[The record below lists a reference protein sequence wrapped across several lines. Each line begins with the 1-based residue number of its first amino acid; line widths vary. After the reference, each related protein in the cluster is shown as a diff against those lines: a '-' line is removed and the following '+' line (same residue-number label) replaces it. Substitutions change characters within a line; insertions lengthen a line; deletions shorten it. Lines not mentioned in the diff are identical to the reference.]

1 MSPPSTKKMGDLHDL
16 PASAPEGLKALF
28 VTAEGVIQ
36 EQIRLLGEGTPSQAP
51 DMWQLLRNE
60 GIDDPDGQAAMLE
73 SYSEHR
79 DEVNRVKSEYDLQD
93 KDGIPMRTAG
103 IGKAVTDAY
112 DAIETSV
119 DQLNDK
125 IDAAHTA
132 EYTEKYTVTDE
143 NGENP
148 RQVSRQVLPTHNVN
162 ELFAGLWD
170 TVNTTYEEVSGVSD
184 RAAAE
189 AVGIELDDPTH
200 PRSVSPTASGPYLPS
215 VAPNSPATTAA
226 NDDDVEYVAAATDA
240 DYAAYTGNKDVKAAI
255 DGALDAL
262 GIHDPEARENWTR
275 GYLVLIERESGG
287 DPNAIN
293 NWDSNAASGQHSRG
307 LTQTIPGT
315 FEAYHVAGT
324 SNNIYD
330 PVANVA
336 ASMNYVMDRY
346 DVAKDGSNLQ
356 SAVQQTNPAAA
367 PKGY

>member
-1 MSPPSTKKMGDLHDL
+1 MSPPSTKKMGDLHEL
-16 PASAPEGLKALF
+16 PACAPEGLKALF

-36 EQIRLLGEGTPSQAP
+36 KQIQLLGSGTPSQAP
-51 DMWQLLRNE
+51 DMWQLLHNE
-60 GIDDPDGQAAMLE
+60 GISDPDGQATMLDR
-73 SYSEHR
+73 YSEHK
-79 DEVNRVKSEYDLQD
+79 DDVARVKSDFEQQD
-93 KDGIPMRTAG
+93 DGITVRTSG
-103 IGKAVTDAY
+103 IGKSVTDAY
-112 DAIETSV
+112 DAIDTSV
-119 DQLNDK
+119 GELNEK
-125 IDAAHTA
+125 IDASHGSV
-132 EYTEKYTVTDE
+132 YTVTNE
-143 NGENP
+143 NGDPMKDAQGNP
-148 RQVSRQVLPTHNVN
+148 QQALPALIVN
-162 ELFAGLWD
+162 GLFIALWD
-170 TVNTTYEEVSGVSD
+170 TVNATYEQVSGVSD

-189 AVGIELDDPTH
+189 ALGIELDDPTH
-200 PRSVSPTASGPYLPS
+200 PRSTNPAASGPLLPS
-215 VAPNSPATTAA
+215 IAPNSPASSAA
-226 NDDDVEYVAAATDA
+226 NGGDAEYVAAATDA
-240 DYAAYTGNKDVKAAI
+240 DYAAYTGDKDVKAAI

-315 FEAYHVAGT
+315 FESYHVAGT

-336 ASMNYVMDRY
+336 ASMSYVMERY

-356 SAVQQTNPAAA
+356 SAVQQTNPAAS

>member
-1 MSPPSTKKMGDLHDL
+1 MSPPSTKKMGDLNDL
-16 PASAPEGLKALF
+16 PACAPEGLKALF

-36 EQIRLLGEGTPSQAP
+36 KQIKLLGSGTPSQAP
-51 DMWQLLRNE
+51 DMWQLLHNE
-60 GIDDPDGQAAMLE
+60 GISDPDGQATMLDR
-73 SYSEHR
+73 YGEHK
-79 DEVNRVKSEYDLQD
+79 DDVNRVKSDFERQD
-93 KDGIPMRTAG
+93 TGITVRTGG

-112 DAIETSV
+112 DAVDTSV
-119 DQLNDK
+119 GELNDK
-125 IDAAHTA
+125 IDAAHRSV
-132 EYTEKYTVTDE
+132 YTVTDE
-143 NGENP
+143 NGNP
-148 RQVSRQVLPTHNVN
+148 VRDAQGNPQQALPSSVVN
-162 ELFAGLWD
+162 GLFTALWD
-170 TVNTTYEEVSGVSD
+170 TVNTTYEQVSGVSD

-189 AVGIELDDPTH
+189 ALGIELDDPTH
-200 PRSVSPTASGPYLPS
+200 PRSISPAATGPLLPS
-215 VAPNSPATTAA
+215 VAPNSPASSAA
-226 NDDDVEYVAAATDA
+226 NDGVEYTAAATDA
-240 DYAAYTGNKDVKAAI
+240 DYAAYTGSKDVKAAI

-307 LTQTIPGT
+307 LCQTIPAT
-315 FEAYHVAGT
+315 FESYHVAGT

-336 ASMNYVMDRY
+336 ASMNYVMERY

-356 SAVQQTNPAAA
+356 SAVQQTNPAAS